1 MFEIMTH
8 VLADMERARKWA
20 IHPKI
25 STTDPHKDLTPVEAE
40 AMAVSSDTYVANGTL
55 IANPDPTMANWELQV
70 LAASYHLASQMRGIM
85 KDDAA
90 MQDSID
96 LLGIADGYLERI
108 NSGFGV
114 GGVSGSGQDSP
125 KLQVVSSSY
134 RNYRLNPDKNPYLS
148 TF

>member
-1 MFEIMTH
+1 MTH

-25 STTDPHKDLTPVEAE
+25 SATDPNKDLTPVEAE
-40 AMAVSSDTYVANGTL
+40 AMAVSSDAYVANGTS
-55 IANPDPTMANWELQV
+55 IEDPVNTNANWELQV

-96 LLGIADGYLERI
+96 LLGIADGYIEKI
-108 NSGFGV
+108 NSGIGI
-114 GGVSGSGQDSP
+114 GGVEGGADSSRY
-125 KLQVVSSSY
+125 QVLTSSY
-134 RNYRLNPDKNPYLS
+134 RNYRLNPEASPYLS

>member
-1 MFEIMTH
+1 MAH
-8 VLADMERARKWA
+8 VLADLERARKWA

-25 STTDPHKDLTPVEAE
+25 SDTDPNKDLTPAEAE
-40 AMAVSSDTYVANGTL
+40 KMAVSSDAYVANGTS
-55 IANPDPTMANWELQV
+55 IEDPVPEMANWELQV

-96 LLGIADGYLERI
+96 LLGIADGYLEKI
-108 NSGFGV
+108 NSGIGISGAA
-114 GGVSGSGQDSP
+114 GGADNP
-125 KLQVVSSSY
+125 RIQVLTSSY
-134 RNYRLNPDKNPYLS
+134 RNYRLNPYADPYLS